1 MDSPKENFF
10 KDLENI
16 GGLKMTNGTNYGCKL
31 NNSTRDGRTQPSTI
45 LLCDKRKKKRSLRL

>member
-31 NNSTRDGRTQPSTI
+31 IIVLGMEGHSQAQYYCVI
-45 LLCDKRKKKRSLRL
+45 KKKKKRSLRL